1 MKTQKLNK
9 HPKTRF
15 AQFLCAISLFLSLT
29 QVLHAQDNL
38 INALKANVTDNSK
51 EGFRFTEV
59 INLGNTSIKDQG
71 SSGTCW
77 SYSGNSFLESEMI
90 RMGRQPVEISQI
102 YTARNTYIEKAK
114 NFVRLHGHQAQGD
127 GGQLHD
133 VLIVFRKYGAVPREA
148 YTGLQ
153 PGQTRNNFSE
163 MGPILRGIAENAA
176 KSKKPSNSWLKAFAA
191 AMDAYL
197 GEVPESFPY
206 NGKTYTPRTFADEVV
221 GIDPDDYIG
230 ISSFEE
236 HAYYKPFVLLIPDNW
251 SFERFYNVR
260 MNDLTDIIDNA
271 LQNGHT
277 VAWATDVSEKSFSW
291 KNGVAYVPEKPFEQM
306 SKAEQENMFSG
317 PKPEAKTTPA
327 QRQEA
332 FDNYTTTDDHG
343 MHIVGLA
350 KDQNGKEYYIVKN
363 SWGESNDYKGYMY
376 ATKEFV
382 RYKTI
387 SLLLHKKALT
397 KNMQS
402 KLGI

>member
-1 MKTQKLNK
+1 MNWNK
-9 HPKTRF
+9 
-15 AQFLCAISLFLSLT
+15 SLLLAAALFTFSAS
-29 QVLHAQDNL
+29 VHVNAQDNL
-38 INALKANVTDNSK
+38 INALKNNVSDNSK

-90 RMGRQPVEISQI
+90 RMGKQPVEISSI

-114 NFVRLHGHQAQGD
+114 NFVRLHGKQAQGD

-133 VLIVFRKYGAVPREA
+133 VLTIFRKYGAVPQEV

-153 PGQTRNNFSE
+153 EGQKRNNFGE
-163 MGPILRGIAENAA
+163 MGPILQGITETVA
-176 KSKKPSNSWLKAFAA
+176 KSKKPSKTWVTAFTA

-197 GEVPESFPY
+197 GEVPESFRY
-206 NGKTYTPRTFADEVV
+206 NGKTYTPRTFADEVI
-221 GIDPDDYIG
+221 GINPDDYIG

-236 HAYYKPFVLLIPDNW
+236 HPYYKPFVLLIPDNW
-251 SFERFYNVR
+251 SFESFYNVQI
-260 MNDLTDIIDNA
+260 NDLTDIIDNA
-271 LQNGHT
+271 LQNGYT

-291 KNGVAYVPEKPFEQM
+291 KNGVAYVPEKPIEEM
-306 SKAEQENMFSG
+306 NAEEIETLFNG
-317 PKPEAKTTPA
+317 PKPEAKITPA
-327 QRQEA
+327 QRQQA

-343 MHIVGLA
+343 MHIVGTV
-350 KDQNGKEYYIVKN
+350 KDQNDKEYYIVKN

-376 ATKEFV
+376 ATKEYV

-387 SLLLHKKALT
+387 SILLHKKALT

-402 KLGI
+402 QLGI

>member
-1 MKTQKLNK
+1 MNWNK
-9 HPKTRF
+9 SLLLAAALFT
-15 AQFLCAISLFLSLT
+15 ISAS
-29 QVLHAQDNL
+29 VHVNAQDNL
-38 INALKANVTDNSK
+38 IHALKNNVSDNSK

-90 RMGRQPVEISQI
+90 RMGKQPIEISSI

-114 NFVRLHGHQAQGD
+114 NFVRLHGDQAQGD

-133 VLIVFRKYGAVPREA
+133 VLTIFRKYGAVPQEV

-153 PGQTRNNFSE
+153 EGQTRNNFGE
-163 MGPILRGIAENAA
+163 MSPILQGITETVA
-176 KSKKPSNSWLKAFAA
+176 KSKKPSKTWVTAFTA

-197 GEVPESFPY
+197 GEVPESFQY
-206 NGKTYTPRTFADEVV
+206 NGKTYTSRTFADEVI
-221 GIDPDDYIG
+221 GINPDDYIG

-251 SFERFYNVR
+251 SFESFYNVQI
-260 MNDLTDIIDNA
+260 NDLTDIIDNA
-271 LQNGHT
+271 LQNGYT

-291 KNGVAYVPEKPFEQM
+291 KNGVAYVPEKPIEQM
-306 SKAEQENMFSG
+306 NAEEIETMFNG
-317 PKPEAKTTPA
+317 PKPEAKITPA
-327 QRQEA
+327 ERQEA

-343 MHIVGLA
+343 MHIVGTV

-376 ATKEFV
+376 ATKEYV

-387 SLLLHKKALT
+387 SILLHKKALT
-397 KNMQS
+397 KNMQTQ
-402 KLGI
+402 LGI

>member
-1 MKTQKLNK
+1 MNWNK
-9 HPKTRF
+9 
-15 AQFLCAISLFLSLT
+15 SLLLAAALFTFSAS
-29 QVLHAQDNL
+29 VHVNAQDNL
-38 INALKANVTDNSK
+38 INALKHNVSDNSK

-90 RMGRQPVEISQI
+90 RMGRQPVDISSI

-114 NFVRLHGHQAQGD
+114 NFVRLHGKQAQGD

-133 VLIVFRKYGAVPREA
+133 VLTIFRKYGAVPQA
-148 YTGLQ
+148 IYTGLQ
-153 PGQTRNNFSE
+153 EGQKRNNFGE
-163 MGPILRGIAENAA
+163 MSPILQSITENVA
-176 KSKKPSNSWLKAFAA
+176 KSKKPSRTWITAFTA

-197 GEVPESFPY
+197 GQVPKSFQY
-206 NGKTYTPRTFADEVV
+206 EGKAYTPRTFADEVI
-221 GIDPDDYIG
+221 GINPDDYIG

-236 HAYYKPFVLLIPDNW
+236 HPYYKPFVLLIPDNW
-251 SFERFYNVR
+251 SFESFYNVQI
-260 MNDLTDIIDNA
+260 NDLTDIIDNA
-271 LQNGHT
+271 LQNGYT

-291 KNGVAYVPEKPFEQM
+291 KNGVAYVPEKPIEQM
-306 SKAEQENMFSG
+306 SAEEIETMFNG
-317 PKPEAKTTPA
+317 PKPEATITPA

-343 MHIVGLA
+343 MHIVGTV

-376 ATKEFV
+376 ATKEYV

-387 SLLLHKKALT
+387 SILLHKKALT

-402 KLGI
+402 RFGI

>member
-1 MKTQKLNK
+1 MNWKKSIGLAAAL
-9 HPKTRF
+9 F
-15 AQFLCAISLFLSLT
+15 IGSL
-29 QVLHAQDNL
+29 QIHAQDNL
-38 INALKANVTDNSK
+38 INALKNNVSDNSK
-51 EGFRFTEV
+51 EGFKFTEV
-59 INLGNTSIKDQG
+59 INLRNTSIKDQG

-90 RMGRQPVEISQI
+90 RIGKEPVEISSI
-102 YTARNTYIEKAK
+102 FTARNTYIEKAK
-114 NFVRLHGHQAQGD
+114 NFVRLHGRQAQGD

-133 VLIVFRKYGAVPREA
+133 VLTIFRKYGAVPQDV

-153 PGQTRNNFSE
+153 AGQTRNNFSE
-163 MGPILRGIAENAA
+163 MSPILQSITESVA
-176 KSKKPSNSWLKAFAA
+176 KNKKPSSTWIKAFTA

-197 GEVPESFPY
+197 GEVPENFQY
-206 NGKTYTPRTFADEVV
+206 KGKTYTPRTFADEVV
-221 GIDPDDYIG
+221 GINPDDYVG

-251 SFERFYNVR
+251 SFESFYNVKI
-260 MNDLTDIIDNA
+260 NDLTDIIDNA
-271 LQNGHT
+271 LQNGYT

-291 KNGVAYVPEKPFEQM
+291 KNGVAYVPEKPIEQM
-306 SKAEQENMFSG
+306 TKEELDNMFNG
-317 PKPEAKTTPA
+317 PKSEPQITAT
-327 QRQEA
+327 QRQQA

-343 MHIVGLA
+343 MHIVGLV

-387 SLLLHKKALT
+387 SLLLHKDGLNKT
-397 KNMQS
+397 MRSQ
-402 KLGI
+402 LGI

>member
-1 MKTQKLNK
+1 MNWSKSILFAAALFAATQ
-9 HPKTRF
+9 TF
-15 AQFLCAISLFLSLT
+15 
-29 QVLHAQDNL
+29 AQDNL
-38 INALKANVTDNSK
+38 INALKGNASDNSK
-51 EGFRFTEV
+51 AGFKFTEV

-90 RMGRQPVEISQI
+90 RMGKEPVNISQI

-114 NFVRLHGHQAQGD
+114 NFVRLHGVQAQGD

-133 VLIVFRKYGAVPREA
+133 VLTIFRKYGAVPYEV
-148 YTGLQ
+148 YTGL
-153 PGQTRNNFSE
+153 PEGQTRNNFGE
-163 MGPILRGIAENAA
+163 MSPILQSITESVA
-176 KSKKPSNSWLKAFAA
+176 KSKKPGANWINSFAA
-191 AMDAYL
+191 AMDSYL
-197 GEVPESFPY
+197 GKVPESFQY
-206 NGKTYTPRTFADEVV
+206 KGKTYTPRTFADQVV
-221 GIDPDDYIG
+221 GINPDDYVG

-251 SFERFYNVR
+251 SFESFYNVKI
-260 MNDLTDIIDNA
+260 NDLTDIIDQA
-271 LQNGHT
+271 LEKGFT

-291 KNGVAYVPEKPFEQM
+291 KNGVAYVPEKPIEQM
-306 SKAEQENMFSG
+306 SKEELDNMFNG
-317 PKPEAKTTPA
+317 PKPEAKITPA

-343 MHIVGLA
+343 MHIVGLV

-363 SWGESNDYKGYMY
+363 SWGATNDYKGYMY

-397 KNMQS
+397 KEMQ
-402 KLGI
+402 KQLAI

>member
-1 MKTQKLNK
+1 MNWNK
-9 HPKTRF
+9 
-15 AQFLCAISLFLSLT
+15 SLLLAAALFTFSAS
-29 QVLHAQDNL
+29 VHVNAQDNL
-38 INALKANVTDNSK
+38 INALKNNVSDNSK

-90 RMGRQPVEISQI
+90 RMGKQPVEISSI

-114 NFVRLHGHQAQGD
+114 NFVRLHGEQAQGD

-133 VLIVFRKYGAVPREA
+133 VLTIFRKYGAVPQTV

-153 PGQTRNNFSE
+153 EGQKRNNFGE
-163 MGPILRGIAENAA
+163 MSPILQGITETVA
-176 KSKKPSNSWLKAFAA
+176 KSKKPSKTWVTAFTA

-197 GEVPESFPY
+197 GEVPESFQY
-206 NGKTYTPRTFADEVV
+206 EGKTYTPRTFADEVI
-221 GIDPDDYIG
+221 GINPDDYIG
-230 ISSFEE
+230 ISSFED
-236 HAYYKPFVLLIPDNW
+236 HPYYKPFVLLIPDNW
-251 SFERFYNVR
+251 SFESFYNVQIDD
-260 MNDLTDIIDNA
+260 MTDIIDNA
-271 LQNGHT
+271 LQNGYT

-291 KNGVAYVPEKPFEQM
+291 KNGVAYVPEKPIEQM
-306 SKAEQENMFSG
+306 NPEELESMFNGPKAE
-317 PKPEAKTTPA
+317 ATITPA

-343 MHIVGLA
+343 MHIVGTV

-376 ATKEFV
+376 ATKEYV

-387 SLLLHKKALT
+387 SILLHKKALT

-402 KLGI
+402 QLGI